1 MPADDEIS
9 CLHCGHAE
17 PLPPP
22 PRAALSP
29 DALRAKRL
37 LALADG
43 LPNVWSDV
51 CLVCA
56 GSMPEDAVP
65 HRLPI
70 CSADCGIK
78 ARSLY
83 RRRMEARRKRG
94 CCQGCGA
101 LLPRRAPLPLGEF
114 AAALQCGDD
123 CRRLFRRHRA
133 VMSKIANPKRYESL
147 GSGHRRKEEVE
158 LEWRQPTIFDF
169 LAELRE
175 RERAQAAAAAAPMPQ
190 FRCQPFP
197 AFAALNI
204 QLAPFIGKRVQVKR
218 MPHGAAQAQVDF

>member
-1 MPADDEIS
+1 MIARCSRCGGQTMPADDEIS

-22 PRAALSP
+22 PRAALSAE
-29 DALRAKRL
+29 ALRVKRL

-51 CLVCA
+51 CLVCS
-56 GSMPEDAVP
+56 GSMPADAVP
-65 HRLPI
+65 HRFPI
-70 CSADCGIK
+70 CSAACGTE

-83 RRRMEARRKRG
+83 RRRMEERRIRG
-94 CCQGCGA
+94 CCQSCGS
-101 LLPRRAPLPLGEF
+101 LLPRRAPMPIGGF
-114 AAALQCGDD
+114 AKALQCGDD

-147 GSGHRRKEEVE
+147 GSGNRRKEEVE

-175 RERAQAAAAAAPMPQ
+175 RERAQQPMVAPPPSAMP
-190 FRCQPFP
+190 RS
-197 AFAALNI
+197 A
-204 QLAPFIGKRVQVKR
+204 
-218 MPHGAAQAQVDF
+218 